1 MKLASLLAG
10 LALTTFATGA
20 VADALPDMAGKEIT
34 IVTENAYPP
43 LQFLDKDGNSVSQA
57 IDDRAIGMPLDKV
70 LEVPEKIL
78 SAAGPHKVDIIR
90 AACRRGLIDT
100 LITDDVT
107 AELLLAE
114 TP

>member
-1 MKLASLLAG
+1 MSGGRTSSGDQPK
-10 LALTTFATGA
+10 
-20 VADALPDMAGKEIT
+20 
-34 IVTENAYPP
+34 
-43 LQFLDKDGNSVSQA
+43 SV
-57 IDDRAIGMPLDKV
+57 
-70 LEVPEKIL
+70 

-90 AACRRGLIDT
+90 AACCRGLIDT